1 MAIFAASTQTTTSVG
16 NSATQVF
23 NSNASFVASGAS
35 VTNVTVVNAGSVD
48 CFLGQ
53 SGVTSSTGLRLP
65 AGAQVT
71 FHNWS
76 YPKNTAAANIYA
88 ITASGTTTVL
98 SGLATVDATA

>member
-1 MAIFAASTQTTTSVG
+1 MSLFSAATQTTTSVP

-23 NSNASFVASGAS
+23 NSNASFVAAGAS
-35 VTNVTVVNAGSVD
+35 VTNVTVMNAGAVD

-88 ITASGTTTVL
+88 ITASGTTTVVT
-98 SGLATVDATA
+98 GLATVDATV